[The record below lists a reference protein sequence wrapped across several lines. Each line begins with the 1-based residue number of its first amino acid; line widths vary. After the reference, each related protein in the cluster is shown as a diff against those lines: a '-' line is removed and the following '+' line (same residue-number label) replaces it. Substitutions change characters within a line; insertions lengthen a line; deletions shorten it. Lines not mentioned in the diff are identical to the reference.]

1 MATKTKRRSRG
12 GRAAQTPP
20 PKPKP
25 KKLRPWMLVAVGVVG
40 LAALAA
46 AVIATQVGGEPSNRG
61 SERGATARLPST
73 SDYHSLL
80 VSQGDP
86 EELVL
91 GTHQGLYRSSDGGRS
106 WTAFALSGQDAM
118 NLVRPS
124 QAIAWVAGHS
134 VLAKSTDGSQTWTD
148 VRPSGLPSLDVH
160 GFAFDPR
167 NPRTLYAAIAG
178 QGLYRS
184 EDGGDSFALVS
195 TDVGPNVMALAV
207 LRNGQILAGDMQRGL
222 LGSRDGGHTWEEIL
236 SAAVL
241 GLAVNPSHP
250 KQVMAAGQGVFL
262 SRDGARTWRRVLD
275 ISDGAGPVTWSSDEA
290 RVAYVVGFDRR
301 LYRSSDGGK
310 SWSAV
315 Q

>member
-12 GRAAQTPP
+12 GRAVQTSP
-20 PKPKP
+20 PKLKP
-25 KKLRPWMLVAVGVVG
+25 KTLRPWMLVAVGVIG

-46 AVIATQVGGEPSNRG
+46 AAIVIQVGGGTSDEGGGGP
-61 SERGATARLPST
+61 ATAGLPNT

-80 VSQGDP
+80 VSTRDP

-91 GTHQGLYRSSDGGRS
+91 GTHQGLYHSFDGGRS
-106 WTAFALSGQDAM
+106 WSAFALSGQDAM

-124 QAIAWVAGHS
+124 QAIAWVAGHN
-134 VLAKSTDGSQTWTD
+134 VLAKSADGSQTWTD

-167 NPRTLYAAIAG
+167 SPRTLYAAIAG
-178 QGLYRS
+178 RGLYRS
-184 EDGGDSFALVS
+184 DDGGDSFAPVS

-207 LRNGQILAGDMQRGL
+207 LRDGRILAGDMERGL
-222 LGSRDGGHTWEEIL
+222 LGSRDHGRTWDEIL
-236 SAAVL
+236 NATVL
-241 GLAVNPSHP
+241 GLAVNPTQP
-250 KQVMAAGQGVFL
+250 DQVLAAGQGVFL

-275 ISDGAGPVTWSSDEA
+275 ISEGAGPVAWSPNEA
-290 RVAYVVGFDRR
+290 RVAWVVGFDRR
-301 LYRSSDGGK
+301 LYRSGDGGK